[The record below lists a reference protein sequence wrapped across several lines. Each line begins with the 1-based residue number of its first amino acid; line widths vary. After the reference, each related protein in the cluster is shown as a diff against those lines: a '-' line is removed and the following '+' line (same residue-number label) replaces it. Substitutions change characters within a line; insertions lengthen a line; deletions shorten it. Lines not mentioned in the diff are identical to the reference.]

1 MTPRPTVFVVDD
13 DGFMRELLARVLPD
27 AGIPVRTFGSA
38 FDLLAEVDFRSPC
51 VLLLDVQMPGMSG
64 PELQAELRER
74 GVDVPII
81 FLTASADV
89 PMAVAAMRDGAVDF
103 LEKPFNTDTLIDR
116 VRQTLARLDATAAP
130 ATERDYARRFAT
142 LTQREREVHDLMVTG
157 QTSKVIAREIG
168 GSFRTIEI
176 HRVRIMGKMAAAS
189 LADLVRM
196 KIEAG
201 VAGARGS

>member
-1 MTPRPTVFVVDD
+1 MTPVPTVFVVDD
-13 DGFMRELLARVLPD
+13 DGLMRELLGRVLPS
-27 AGIPVRTFGSA
+27 AGIPVRTFASA

-51 VLLLDVQMPGMSG
+51 VLLLDVQMPGMTG
-64 PELQAELRER
+64 LELQAELRER
-74 GVDVPII
+74 GVDVPIV

-103 LEKPFNTDTLIDR
+103 LEKPFHTDTLVAR
-116 VRQTLARLDATAAP
+116 MRQMLARLDTAA
-130 ATERDYARRFAT
+130 AQTSEQAYGKRLAT

-176 HRVRIMGKMAAAS
+176 HRARIMSKMAATS
-189 LADLVRM
+189 LADLMRM
-196 KIEAG
+196 KIEAD
-201 VAGARGS
+201 VGSPRDS

>member
-13 DGFMRELLARVLPD
+13 DGFMRELLARVLPG

-38 FDLLAEVDFRSPC
+38 FDLLAEVDFRLPC

-130 ATERDYARRFAT
+130 ATEREYARRFAT

-176 HRVRIMGKMAAAS
+176 HRVRIMVKMAAAS